1 MSDLARVASVLRE
14 QALGRRDALAD
25 EWGESPVLPPAD
37 AGPAPLVPET
47 AKEFV
52 AETYAWR
59 VECAVARAG
68 RVLAVRSREAW
79 QLPGAYG
86 RRGDAPAEIVVRAV
100 RERTG
105 VDCEVTGVA
114 YTQLL
119 EFDCEGERLP
129 VLRAVFR
136 AIPVS
141 DPEDHEPGA
150 DWRPAASLA
159 DGDERDLLEAL

>member
-1 MSDLARVASVLRE
+1 MTDLATVASVLRE
-14 QALGRRDALAD
+14 QALGRRDALTD

-37 AGPAPLVPET
+37 AGQAPVVPET

-52 AETYAWR
+52 AETHAWR
-59 VECAVARAG
+59 AECAVARAG
-68 RVLAVRSREAW
+68 RVLSVRSREAW
-79 QLPGAYG
+79 RLPGAYG
-86 RRGDAPAEIVVRAV
+86 RRGDDPANTAVRAV

-119 EFDCEGERLP
+119 EYDCEDERLP
-129 VLRAVFR
+129 ILRAVFR

-141 DPEDHEPGA
+141 DPEEREPGA
-150 DWRPAASLA
+150 DWRPPASLA
-159 DGDERDLLEAL
+159 DGEERDLLENL